1 MKARHRYLFS
11 YGCVNSIN
19 VDILTFWW
27 TYGIKDAGDTYQSKT
42 VIFNFSLRNIVFLFH
57 CSMLIGWK
65 EYTIKKLLFEL
76 YKVNGRVRKVLSN
89 SPLQA

>member
-1 MKARHRYLFS
+1 MSKTLLHHTLIKKNIF
-11 YGCVNSIN
+11 
-19 VDILTFWW
+19 DIFVETLS
-27 TYGIKDAGDTYQSKT
+27 YGIKDAGDTFQSKT

-76 YKVNGRVRKVLSN
+76 YKVNGGVRKVLSN